1 MIRDILKT
9 ATKAATTWVGNAIG
23 GPTGAAVG
31 AKVGESIGGA
41 LFDKKSTGGGDF
53 QLIDTSVQPQSFGRR
68 MGFIRPSSSRA
79 SVDYARTVN
88 PETLNAAWDSRLSEY
103 YTKTYKVART
113 TTLKA

>member
-1 MIRDILKT
+1 MIKDMIKT
-9 ATKAATTWVGNAIG
+9 AIQGATTWVGGQIG
-23 GPTGAAVG
+23 GPKGAAIG
-31 AKVGESIGGA
+31 SKVGESLGS
-41 LFDKKSTGGGDF
+41 LFEKSGSGSGDF
-53 QLIDTSVQPQSFGRR
+53 QLIDTSVQPQSFGRK

-79 SVDYARTVN
+79 SVDYAKTVN

>member
-1 MIRDILKT
+1 MIKDMIKN
-9 ATKAATTWVGNAIG
+9 AIKGATTWVGGQIG
-23 GPTGAAVG
+23 GPQGAAIG
-31 AKVGESIGGA
+31 SKVGESLGG
-41 LFDKKSTGGGDF
+41 LFEKSGSGSGDF
-53 QLIDTSVQPQSFGRR
+53 QLIDTSVQPQRFGRT
-68 MGFIRPSSSRA
+68 MGFIRPSSSRG

>member
-1 MIRDILKT
+1 MR
-9 ATKAATTWVGNAIG
+9 
-23 GPTGAAVG
+23 
-31 AKVGESIGGA
+31 
-41 LFDKKSTGGGDF
+41 
-53 QLIDTSVQPQSFGRR
+53 
-68 MGFIRPSSSRA
+68 FIRPGSSRA

>member
-1 MIRDILKT
+1 MIKNAIKG
-9 ATKAATTWVGNAIG
+9 ATTWVGGQIG
-23 GPTGAAVG
+23 GPQGAAIG
-31 AKVGESIGGA
+31 SKVGESLGS
-41 LFDKKSTGGGDF
+41 LFEKSGSGSGDF
-53 QLIDTSVQPQSFGRR
+53 QLIDTSVQPQSFGRK

-79 SVDYARTVN
+79 SVNYAKTVN

>member
-23 GPTGAAVG
+23 GPTGAAIG
-31 AKVGESIGGA
+31 SKVGESLGS
-41 LFDKKSTGGGDF
+41 LFEKSGSGSGDF
-53 QLIDTSVQPQSFGRR
+53 KLIDTSVQPQRFGRR
-68 MGFIRPSSSRA
+68 MGFINPSSSRG

>member
-1 MIRDILKT
+1 MIKT
-9 ATKAATTWVGNAIG
+9 AIQGATTWVGGQIG
-23 GPTGAAVG
+23 GPKGAAIG
-31 AKVGESIGGA
+31 SKVGESLGG
-41 LFDKKSTGGGDF
+41 LFEKSGSGSGDF
-53 QLIDTSVQPQSFGRR
+53 QLIDTSVQPQSFGRK

-79 SVDYARTVN
+79 SVNYAKTVN

>member
-23 GPTGAAVG
+23 GPTGAAIG
-31 AKVGESIGGA
+31 SKVGESLGG
-41 LFDKKSTGGGDF
+41 LFEKSGSGSGDF
-53 QLIDTSVQPQSFGRR
+53 KLIDTSVQPQRFGRR
-68 MGFIRPSSSRA
+68 MGFINPSGSRGA
-79 SVDYARTVN
+79 RDYADVVN
-88 PETLNAAWDSRLSEY
+88 PETLNATWDSRLSEY

>member
-1 MIRDILKT
+1 MIRDVLKK
-9 ATKAATTWVGNAIG
+9 ATKGAITWVGTKFGIPAPI
-23 GPTGAAVG
+23 TAGASDIA
-31 AKVGESIGGA
+31 ES
-41 LFDKKSTGGGDF
+41 LFTKQSGGGDF
-53 QLIDTSVQPQSFGRR
+53 QLIDTSVQPQRFGRT
-68 MGFIRPSSSRA
+68 MGFIRPSSSRG

>member
-1 MIRDILKT
+1 MIKDMIKN
-9 ATKAATTWVGNAIG
+9 AIKGATTWVGGQIG
-23 GPTGAAVG
+23 GPQGAAIG
-31 AKVGESIGGA
+31 SKVGESLGS
-41 LFDKKSTGGGDF
+41 LFEKSGSGSGDF
-53 QLIDTSVQPQSFGRR
+53 QLIDTSVQPQSFGRK

-79 SVDYARTVN
+79 SVNYAKTVN

>member
-23 GPTGAAVG
+23 GPTGAAIG
-31 AKVGESIGGA
+31 SKVGESLGS
-41 LFDKKSTGGGDF
+41 LFEKSGSGGGDF
-53 QLIDTSVQPQSFGRR
+53 QLIDTSVQQQSFGRK

-79 SVDYARTVN
+79 SVNYAKTVN

>member
-1 MIRDILKT
+1 MALRDMFKT
-9 ATKAATTWVGNAIG
+9 VTKNVIG
-23 GPTGAAVG
+23 WGG
-31 AKVGESIGGA
+31 AKLGVPPTVTKFLSETA
-41 LFDKKSTGGGDF
+41 DKLFTKKEGVGGGDF
-53 QLIDTSVQPQSFGRR
+53 ELIDTSVQPQSFGRK